1 MPGAGT
7 APAASAL
14 TPLCPPQVR
23 CGGGG
28 PPRQHLPAR
37 RGSTR
42 RRLPLLLAPW
52 QHPLPAPAHRH
63 RRCVGWATGGRSG
76 GARHAPPSPA
86 PAGDEA
92 ETRGTLTLRTYKSH
106 QWLGASVTSWDGK
119 VVVGAGGGRVGTHGW

>member
-1 MPGAGT
+1 MLGAGT
-7 APAASAL
+7 VPAAPAL

-42 RRLPLLLAPW
+42 RRLPLLLAPR
-52 QHPLPAPAHRH
+52 QHPLPASAHRH
-63 RRCVGWATGGRSG
+63 RRCVRWATGGRSG